1 MDAQGEE
8 LRDGGDHF
16 EARVQQIPEGVS
28 IHVEQTDMSNGL
40 YSVSFVLNDP
50 GMNLTFFSAGAT
62 FLMLECGVQADTRY
76 PCC

>member
-1 MDAQGEE
+1 VVLSCIDNGWQAVDAQGEE

-28 IHVEQTDMSNGL
+28 IDVEQTDMSNGL

-50 GMNLTFFSAGAT
+50 GMQPDVL
-62 FLMLECGVQADTRY
+62 LCVPVQRF
-76 PCC
+76 